1 MTNICL
7 PTRRQMSKLFY
18 KSLLFLLVIGT
29 FFSATAQENKGKL
42 VRKDVAKLTAKVIA
56 NADSERQKVVAI
68 HKWITH
74 NIAYDFK
81 KFSGRNYDRTGTKSI
96 LRKRKAIC
104 LGYTDLFNE
113 MCAYADLVSTM
124 VPGYVKT
131 LEKDA
136 CDTFYL
142 DEHAWNAVRV
152 DGDWYLIDN
161 TWDAGYVE
169 WYKPD
174 FLTKMAKPFK
184 KWDRQTYKYDPKF
197 VFKPHDT
204 YFLKSGAYFSS
215 DHLAS
220 IPMWQLRNEPISIE
234 EFRIDS
240 TFYYLKTKADT
251 KPEEVND
258 ADLLKYVGMN
268 DYEKVMYQG
277 PLSYDFNRFN
287 TYTYAGSYFYKA
299 QKRYLEAKED
309 ESNNAREYQTAVE
322 DAQIAKKAA
331 EENLGLLAQEF
342 ASNVRNNAAKAE
354 IQEEY
359 NDRYEDVIK
368 RDARRYTS
376 ASRKLEGL
384 DKKNKRNLEMKE
396 ERTDRVLEE
405 KSFRDAEFK
414 HRFDDIQDSIDL
426 DSITDKLVAD
436 FRLSHDTL
444 EDLFIDWDS
453 QKDIFLIQII
463 NEIDYVK
470 EVGGHFST
478 LIAYR
483 RVGFDDY
490 DYPIQTLKAEFN
502 PTSGSLYMDS
512 VTVIDSIKSYHSAS
526 ISRMKAFHKEY
537 AAVNKSFKQLKKM
550 SSERSD
556 LDSRWVE
563 VTNEYIELINRA
575 GEWYEDFDDD
585 LDITARRYKKLSSYG
600 ETVLKLIAKEMEYE
614 SPKDE
619 IKTNYKGLV
628 KANKHLLK
636 IIGKTER
643 GCQKEITKLEN

>member
-1 MTNICL
+1 MI
-7 PTRRQMSKLFY
+7 KLLAKY
-18 KSLLFLLVIGT
+18 TLFLLLT
-29 FFSATAQENKGKL
+29 CASFCTLAQENKGKF
-42 VRKDVAKLTAKVIA
+42 VRKDVAKLTAKITA
-56 NADSERQKVVAI
+56 NAVTEREKVTAI

-96 LRKRKAIC
+96 LKKRKAIC
-104 LGYTDLFNE
+104 LGYADLFNE
-113 MCAYADLVSTM
+113 MCAYVDIVSTM

-131 LEKDA
+131 LEMDA

-174 FLTKMAKPFK
+174 FLTKVSSAFK
-184 KWDRQTYKYDPKF
+184 RWNRQVYKYDPKF
-197 VFKPHDT
+197 VFAPHET
-204 YFLKSGAYFSS
+204 YFLKSGEYFST

-220 IPMWQLRNEPISIE
+220 IPMWQIRNNPISIE
-234 EFRIDS
+234 DFRTDS
-240 TFYYLKTKADT
+240 TFYYLKYKEDT
-251 KPEEVND
+251 EPEKVEE
-258 ADLLKYVGMN
+258 AELLKYVRMN
-268 DYEKVMYQG
+268 DFEKVMYQG
-277 PLSYDFNRFN
+277 PLIYQFN
-287 TYTYAGSYFYKA
+287 TFNKYAYAGSYFYKA

-309 ESNNAREYQTAVE
+309 ESKNIRQYQTALE
-322 DAQIAKKAA
+322 DALTARRAA
-331 EENLGLLAQEF
+331 EENLELLAQEF
-342 ASNVRNNAAKAE
+342 RSKVRNSAAKSV

-359 NDRYEDVIK
+359 NDRYEEVIK
-368 RDARRYTS
+368 RDARRYAS
-376 ASRKLEGL
+376 ASRKLEAL

-396 ERTDRVLEE
+396 ERTDRILEE
-405 KSFRDAEFK
+405 KNFRGLEFRHK
-414 HRFDDIQDSIDL
+414 YDDVQDSIDL
-426 DSITDKLVAD
+426 DSITEELIAN

-444 EDLFIDWDS
+444 EGLFIDWDS

-470 EVGGHFST
+470 EVGDHFSA
-478 LIAYR
+478 LIEFR
-483 RVGFDDY
+483 RRGFDDY
-490 DYPIQTLKAEFN
+490 DYPIQTLKAAFN
-502 PTSGSLYMDS
+502 PKSGFLYIDS
-512 VTVIDSIKSYHSAS
+512 TTVIDSIKNYHSAS
-526 ISRMKAFHKEY
+526 IDRVKAFHKEY
-537 AAVNKSFKQLKKM
+537 VAVNKSFKKLKKM
-550 SSERSD
+550 SSDQSD
-556 LDSRWVE
+556 LDGRWVD

-575 GEWYEDFDDD
+575 GKWYVDFDKD
-585 LDITARRYKKLSSYG
+585 LNVTASRYKKLSGYS
-600 ETVLKLIAKEMEYE
+600 EAVLELIEKELEYE

-643 GCQKEITKLEN
+643 GCQKEIIKLEN